1 MTEHWIEMVPGI
13 RRRTLAAGDQTM
25 LILVKL
31 EEGSD
36 LPEHH
41 HPHEQISYVM
51 DGLLRFWIDGQ
62 PRDVRAGESVLL
74 RGGVRHA
81 VRALQPSTVLDT
93 FSPPREDMLA
103 QDRDT
108 QSSPSENT

>member
-1 MTEHWIEMVPGI
+1 MSEHWIEMFPGI
-13 RRRTLAAGDQTM
+13 RRRTLAAGEQAM

-41 HPHEQISYVM
+41 HPHEQISYVVE
-51 DGLLRFWIDGQ
+51 GRLRFWIDGQ
-62 PRDVRAGESVLL
+62 PRDVGAGESVLL

-81 VRALQPSTVLDT
+81 VRALAPTTVLDT

-103 QDRDT
+103 QDRAA
-108 QSSPSENT
+108 QSE